1 MKLQNKPWW
10 AQIMKITWTTLMG
23 PPSQVE
29 PRPAEERPRDSHVV
43 IQRNPYGVRVL
54 GRGARSKNKRQSP
67 PAGPSGSSTNVPAT
81 RLERRMEAAQSIRT
95 RDNVA
100 HSRVN
105 HHQLL
110 LGNWNILT
118 LTGKELELVEE
129 AKRYH
134 LDIIGVSSTKRR
146 GSGTVDLDGGWKLF
160 YSGADPSMS
169 AQAGVGIL
177 TSPVCQTVSQIGLL
191 WDHGSVCWS
200 SWYWIGHCAYCR
212 YMPPMPQMNVRLLW
226 MK

>member
-1 MKLQNKPWW
+1 MK
-10 AQIMKITWTTLMG
+10 
-23 PPSQVE
+23 
-29 PRPAEERPRDSHVV
+29 
-43 IQRNPYGVRVL
+43 
-54 GRGARSKNKRQSP
+54 
-67 PAGPSGSSTNVPAT
+67 
-81 RLERRMEAAQSIRT
+81 AAQSIRT

-118 LTGKELELVEE
+118 LKGRELELIEE

-134 LDIIGVSSTKRR
+134 FNIIGVSSTKRR
-146 GSGTVDLDGGWKLF
+146 VSGTVDLDGGWKRF

-177 TSPVCQTVSQIGLL
+177 TSPRLSDCGSDWIPLGSRVFIAALLQQRIPHHEYLFPSQRGSQICMV
-191 WDHGSVCWS
+191 ST
-200 SWYWIGHCAYCR
+200 
-212 YMPPMPQMNVRLLW
+212 
-226 MK
+226 